1 VLKVDSED
9 TEVAG
14 IVKKFFAIF
23 ATTGY
28 LCAFSLHHIN
38 TSKFLF
44 SKLSFAS
51 PRYLSSS
58 FFVVSK
64 EVSLKYEVN
73 SLALEGR
80 EALVSMVVAEDA
92 PAL

>member
-28 LCAFSLHHIN
+28 LCEFSFHHKS

-51 PRYLSSS
+51 SRYLSSS
-58 FFVVSK
+58 FFDVSK
-64 EVSLKYEVN
+64 LVSLKYEVN
-73 SLALEGR
+73 SLALEGK
-80 EALVSMVVAEDA
+80 EELSTVVDEDA
-92 PAL
+92 PDM